1 MVCCTILSTFLNF
14 ALLMGFFDSFF
25 FSFGGFS
32 LDRRLFAFKLA
43 SAAKSLS
50 SSSSSSA
57 ISSSSTDAG
66 DFTPEEDGP
75 APTPEEPART
85 AAGGGVRACAC
96 CYATRSGFNLG
107 FLVDVPFR
115 TSHMEHLNA
124 SALLRNVHTEQS
136 QKFSSAML
144 EAILT
149 PLFALRLRPL
159 GDFLLSIRKVEYSL
173 KLC

>member
-1 MVCCTILSTFLNF
+1 
-14 ALLMGFFDSFF
+14 MGFFDSFF

-32 LDRRLFAFKLA
+32 LDKRLFAFKLA
-43 SAAKSLS
+43 RAAKSLS
-50 SSSSSSA
+50 SSSSSSP

-66 DFTPEEDGP
+66 DLTPDEDGP
-75 APTPEEPART
+75 GAPEEPANRD
-85 AAGGGVRACAC
+85 AGGGVRACAC
-96 CYATRSGFNLG
+96 CCATRSGFNLG

-149 PLFALRLRPL
+149 PLFALR
-159 GDFLLSIRKVEYSL
+159 FLLKLRK
-173 KLC
+173 